1 MPVDVHARRP
11 VRGARLD
18 PDSCRASTARW
29 RRTALACAAVLAAAG
44 LTLAPGDAAAQ
55 RRPTPA
61 PSAAPTP
68 GPAQPSRPTVT
79 PETVGDALI
88 LWLLDVVQEYEV
100 RREREPAQIFHRRVL
115 EAVRRHP
122 QYQGLGQGSEAAERA
137 IDEAW
142 AGYLPTITGS
152 GDGGYRRFGP
162 TFAGTPGYSRD
173 GVGFGLQMRQNVY
186 DFGVVAGQVDAARQ
200 RLDAALAKRDV
211 AEIELGFRAVQA
223 HFDVLRNRM
232 LQGLGER
239 NVLDR
244 TQLAALLRSR
254 QELGGSGEPEVRRA
268 NARLAGARSALV
280 TIENRLRT
288 AEAVYREVYGASPER
303 LVLPEDVDVPATPE
317 AALDA
322 ARQNHPSLREARA
335 NSAAARADA
344 GVAEARTLPSV
355 GVEGNV
361 LRRNQIG
368 EGEPATDA
376 SLLLVMR
383 YNLYTGGA
391 DTARRNLARA
401 RSRQAEFD
409 ASQAERQLDRSV
421 RQAIAEVENGAR
433 AIDARIHMVIASIEA
448 LRANRQQLE
457 MNRGSITELLRVQEE
472 LFDAGRDLI
481 EAVFDRA
488 VARYRL
494 LQLTGDLTPL
504 LESSA
509 TLTARA
515 KR

>member
-1 MPVDVHARRP
+1 
-11 VRGARLD
+11 
-18 PDSCRASTARW
+18 
-29 RRTALACAAVLAAAG
+29 
-44 LTLAPGDAAAQ
+44 
-55 RRPTPA
+55 
-61 PSAAPTP
+61 
-68 GPAQPSRPTVT
+68 
-79 PETVGDALI
+79 
-88 LWLLDVVQEYEV
+88 
-100 RREREPAQIFHRRVL
+100 
-115 EAVRRHP
+115 
-122 QYQGLGQGSEAAERA
+122 
-137 IDEAW
+137 
-142 AGYLPTITGS
+142 
-152 GDGGYRRFGP
+152 
-162 TFAGTPGYSRD
+162 
-173 GVGFGLQMRQNVY
+173 
-186 DFGVVAGQVDAARQ
+186 
-200 RLDAALAKRDV
+200 
-211 AEIELGFRAVQA
+211 
-223 HFDVLRNRM
+223 M

-254 QELGGSGEPEVRRA
+254 QELGGSGDPEVRRA

-303 LVLPEDVDVPATPE
+303 LVAD
-317 AALDA
+317 ALRQQ
-322 ARQNHPSLREARA
+322 ARVLVSTYNEPLITSEWAGEARA

-344 GVAEARTLPSV
+344 GVAEARTLPSG

-433 AIDARIHMVIASIEA
+433 AVDARIQAVLANIDS

-457 MNRGSITELLRVQEE
+457 LNRGNMIELLRVQEE
-472 LFDAGRDLI
+472 LFEAGREVI

-515 KR
+515 RR